1 MKSMLGGPTPSGQA
15 TQNVKIKELYPTKCI
30 LKLLKELYLIYN
42 YGYRSDLDSW
52 GRGRYFNQ
60 VKLLNL
66 GIYS

>member
-1 MKSMLGGPTPSGQA
+1 MLGGPTPSGQA

-52 GRGRYFNQ
+52 GDRYFNQ

>member
-1 MKSMLGGPTPSGQA
+1 MLGGPTPSGQA
-15 TQNVKIKELYPTKCI
+15 TQNVKIKELYLTKCI

-42 YGYRSDLDSW
+42 YGYGSDLDSW
-52 GRGRYFNQ
+52 GGRYFNQ

>member
-1 MKSMLGGPTPSGQA
+1 MLGGPTPSGQA
-15 TQNVKIKELYPTKCI
+15 TQNVKIKELYLTKCI

-52 GRGRYFNQ
+52 GGRYFNQ

>member
-52 GRGRYFNQ
+52 GDRYFNQ